1 MEALGK
7 APGALTGL
15 QRQTYNAAT
24 VESVVSDA
32 VDHARIA
39 VDVASEGLASDVTML
54 DVRGISAFADYFVI
68 LTAESRRQME
78 ALRESL
84 EKRMETSGAVLHHRE
99 GSPAGGWVLLDFG
112 DLVVHMFAPDAREY
126 YQLEGAWPDAVEVV
140 RLQ

>member
-1 MEALGK
+1 MESVALG
-7 APGALTGL
+7 
-15 QRQTYNAAT
+15 
-24 VESVVSDA
+24 A
-32 VDHARIA
+32 VDHARTA

-84 EKRMETSGAVLHHRE
+84 EEKMETSGAVLHHRE
-99 GSPAGGWVLLDFG
+99 GTTVGGWVLLDFG
-112 DLVVHMFAPDAREY
+112 DLVIHMFAPDAREY
-126 YQLEGAWPDAVEVV
+126 YQLEGAWPDAAEVV

>member
-1 MEALGK
+1 
-7 APGALTGL
+7 
-15 QRQTYNAAT
+15 
-24 VESVVSDA
+24 
-32 VDHARIA
+32 
-39 VDVASEGLASDVTML
+39 ML

-78 ALRESL
+78 ALRENL
-84 EKRMETSGAVLHHRE
+84 EKEMKASGAILHHRE
-99 GSPAGGWVLLDFG
+99 GTTGGWLLLDFG